1 MRPFRTFVLHIIR
14 LVKSPLDIPR
24 FFLLYGQKPVLP
36 VDLELRADANT
47 FLQEELSELD
57 HVWRVMAE
65 LKAARLDV
73 QLRMETVKD
82 KQKSAYDSRHR
93 DAQYQ
98 PDDLVLVYTPF
109 RIVKRAEK
117 LSSSMARTVRC
128 GPSDDTRQLRG
139 AAAFREG

>member
-57 HVWRVMAE
+57 HA
-65 LKAARLDV
+65 
-73 QLRMETVKD
+73 
-82 KQKSAYDSRHR
+82 
-93 DAQYQ
+93 
-98 PDDLVLVYTPF
+98 
-109 RIVKRAEK
+109 
-117 LSSSMARTVRC
+117 
-128 GPSDDTRQLRG
+128 
-139 AAAFREG
+139 

>member
-1 MRPFRTFVLHIIR
+1 
-14 LVKSPLDIPR
+14 
-24 FFLLYGQKPVLP
+24 
-36 VDLELRADANT
+36 
-47 FLQEELSELD
+47 
-57 HVWRVMAE
+57 MAE